1 MLLSFDTLLQNM
13 LVNIGT
19 DFPVFSVSLMAIHR
33 DHYEYIYTAQTCS
46 YFASHIEIQATTEK
60 YNLAI
65 VIYKD
70 DQVLEFGY
78 MDKNRTMSLR
88 HTGPSHSGHFDLIN
102 TTDVQYPLRTQ
113 PTLSNLTSPSGL
125 CALPSKLPNLTF
137 GSKDTS
143 DNEWKTCEEEEE
155 EIEKLE
161 ISEEERFYY
170 PKITHRRR
178 QNQQVQ

>member
-1 MLLSFDTLLQNM
+1 M

-33 DHYEYIYTAQTCS
+33 DQYEYIYTAQACS
-46 YFASHIEIQATTEK
+46 YFASHVEIQATTEK

-78 MDKNRTMSLR
+78 LDKNRKMSLR
-88 HTGPSHSGHFDLIN
+88 HTGSFHSGHFDLID

-113 PTLSNLTSPSGL
+113 PTLRNLTSPSGL